1 MLKGYLGITHSRLYT
16 LVQVFIEIEDKHLS
30 PYPMHLQL
38 YTYNDL
44 YANAMR
50 SMFGPL
56 YPLVSPPASILL
68 GHLMV
73 IQGYLHSNV
82 SSTASVSLTNGKLI
96 LRRNENSAAARSIK
110 SIAGMLMRNRDSL
123 GFAPITPMLK
133 AGDLGQGAHIPGTFP
148 RPDTPGPFESDIAG
162 QPHGAM
168 RFHLVDGSVL
178 PSIPATTVT
187 LSILANA
194 YRVGADWRRHV

>member
-1 MLKGYLGITHSRLYT
+1 
-16 LVQVFIEIEDKHLS
+16 
-30 PYPMHLQL
+30 MHLQL

-50 SMFGPL
+50 SMFGPI

-68 GHLMV
+68 GRLMV

-82 SSTASVSLTNGKLI
+82 SSTASVTLTNGKLI
-96 LRRNENSAAARSIK
+96 LRRHENPAAAQSIK
-110 SIAGMLMRNRDSL
+110 AIARMLMRNRNSL

-133 AGDLGQGAHIPGTFP
+133 VGDLGQGAHIGGTFP
-148 RPDTPGPFESDIAG
+148 MRDTPGPFESDIVG
-162 QPHGAM
+162 RPHGAQ
-168 RFHLVDGSVL
+168 RIHLVDGSVL

-187 LSILANA
+187 LSIMANA
-194 YRVGADWRRHV
+194 YRIGADWRRHV